1 MAELAEL
8 AGLLGLLRL
17 TDSGLPVGGYTLSH
31 GLESYAAA
39 GLIATATD
47 LEALLT
53 SYLADALE
61 PTDAVACAAAW
72 TASDAGDLV
81 TVAAID
87 DHLHALKVAREARE
101 GATRSGRRL
110 LALALAWDAPPTL
123 MGYRDWVREA
133 RAPGCYAAVFG
144 LAAAALGAPRP
155 ATVLGYLHA
164 ALLGLL
170 AATQRL
176 TPLDHEQA
184 QAIVHRLG
192 PVVTAT
198 AEAALA
204 GDWRQ
209 MASGAPE
216 IEIMAMRHERAFVRL
231 FAS

>member
-31 GLESYAAA
+31 GLESYATA
-39 GLIATATD
+39 GLIATTTD
-47 LEALLT
+47 LEALLVT
-53 SYLADALE
+53 YLGDALG
-61 PTDAVACAAAW
+61 PTDGVACAAAW
-72 TASDAGDLV
+72 TAADAGDLA

-87 DHLHALKVAREARE
+87 GHLHALKVAREARE
-101 GATRSGRRL
+101 GATRGGRRL
-110 LALALAWDAPPTL
+110 LALAPAWTAPPTL
-123 MGYRDWVREA
+123 MAYRDWVRA
-133 RAPGCYAAVFG
+133 RRAPGCYAVAFG
-144 LAAAALGAPRP
+144 LAAAALGAPRS
-155 ATVLGYLHA
+155 ASVLGYLHA

-170 AATQRL
+170 VAAQRL
-176 TPLDHEQA
+176 TALDHEQA

-192 PVVTAT
+192 PVVTAV